1 MIGDHWAIISA
12 DRPYKKPSKAAGLNK
27 FIFNANLKRN
37 SFLLEVSR
45 HKISEKLQLLSCTIN
60 RFVYRV
66 VPV

>member
-27 FIFNANLKRN
+27 FIFTTNLKRN
-37 SFLLEVSR
+37 PFLLEVSR
-45 HKISEKLQLLSCTIN
+45 HNMSKKLPLLSCTIN

>member
-45 HKISEKLQLLSCTIN
+45 HKISE
-60 RFVYRV
+60 
-66 VPV
+66 